1 VRSDALA
8 ASGEP
13 RFSGRARRRALALAL
28 PLALLGALELLLR
41 ALDSAGL
48 VPLPRPPTVRDAW
61 AADGWTV
68 DRHLNWRLIPE
79 HVSVRGGAECLTNS
93 RGLREEELP
102 LAKPPGTYRILV
114 LGDSTVLGFGVA
126 VAERFSDRLE
136 ALLNQEG
143 RSVRCETI
151 NAGVPGYSLYHA
163 LVFLQREGLRYAPD
177 LLIVES
183 NFNDRRMVAPEHA
196 DSDEAYARFWRRLR
210 AQELLSATFLGRA
223 AHRTLAAAGLVR
235 PGLVDTGDFTPA
247 PIDVAAARARLEP
260 ERYRALL
267 DELCT
272 FAAARAL
279 PLVLVP
285 LPDRPAN
292 VAELHRADAL
302 AAAGKGAEALA
313 ALEAHEA
320 SAALASSP
328 PAELVARAQAALER
342 GQNDDPALRE
352 LQRLTELPIYALVVA
367 RRSNALAATLGRP
380 TRAQIPN
387 PVDWNSTDG
396 SLLVHLSEP
405 YVALLHEAAARP
417 GVVTVP
423 FDAHAGSRDDLYLD
437 YIHLNAAGH
446 AELAEQLRALL
457 TSSDEIEL
465 PR

>member
-1 VRSDALA
+1 VTPPTA
-8 ASGEP
+8 P
-13 RFSGRARRRALALAL
+13 HARVPLRPQKRLLALVL
-28 PLALLGALELLLR
+28 PIAMLLLGELVLR
-41 ALDSAGL
+41 ALDALGAFT
-48 VPLPRPPTVRDAW
+48 LPRPATVRDAW
-61 AADGWTV
+61 ATDGWTV
-68 DRHLNWRLIPE
+68 DRHLNWRLIQD
-79 HVSVRGGAECLTNS
+79 HVSLRGGAECVTNS

-102 LAKPPGTYRILV
+102 LAKPAGTYRILV

-136 ALLNQEG
+136 ALLNADG
-143 RSVRCETI
+143 RPARFETI

-163 LVFLQREGLRYAPD
+163 LVFLQREGLRYEPD
-177 LLIVES
+177 LLVVES

-223 AHRTLAAAGLVR
+223 ARRALAALDLVR

-247 PIDVAAARARLEP
+247 PIDVVAARARLEP
-260 ERYRALL
+260 ERYRAIL

-272 FAAARAL
+272 FAAERSL
-279 PLVLVP
+279 PIVLVP

-292 VAELHRADAL
+292 VAEIHRADAL
-302 AAAGKGAEALA
+302 AAAGKDAEALA
-313 ALEAHEA
+313 TLEAHEA
-320 SAALASSP
+320 SAALAKAP
-328 PAELVARAQAALER
+328 PAELAARAQAALER
-342 GQNDDPALRE
+342 GRSDDPALRE

-367 RRSNALAATLGRP
+367 RRGNALAAALGRP
-380 TRAQIPN
+380 MRAEIQN

-417 GVVTVP
+417 GVVTLP
-423 FDAHAGSRDDLYLD
+423 FDAHAAFRDDLYLD

-446 AELAEQLRALL
+446 AELAEELHALVA
-457 TSSDEIEL
+457 TSEEIEL